1 MCIRDR
7 VYVANTDGTGLVN
20 VSNDSGYD
28 DEYPSLSADGSTVAW
43 QSTRDG
49 DYEVYVAKTDDPE
62 GLVNVSGNGA
72 FDGYPSLQGN

>member
-1 MCIRDR
+1 
-7 VYVANTDGTGLVN
+7 VPAK
-20 VSNDSGYD
+20 
-28 DEYPSLSADGSTVAW
+28 VAW
-43 QSTRDG
+43 RSDRDG

>member
-1 MCIRDR
+1 L
-7 VYVANTDGTGLVN
+7 GGGPKW
-20 VSNDSGYD
+20 SGVCQVLILG
-28 DEYPSLSADGSTVAW
+28 PADVPAKVAW
-43 QSTRDG
+43 RSDRDG